1 MYVKSKTGLKVKSQG
16 HGQCLKITDDQY
28 IEETLPE
35 KICPGKKKYF
45 EYTFEVY

>member
-1 MYVKSKTGLKVKSQG
+1 MYVKSKTGLKVKSYG

-35 KICPGKKKYF
+35 KICQGKKRYF
-45 EYTFEVY
+45 ECIFEVY